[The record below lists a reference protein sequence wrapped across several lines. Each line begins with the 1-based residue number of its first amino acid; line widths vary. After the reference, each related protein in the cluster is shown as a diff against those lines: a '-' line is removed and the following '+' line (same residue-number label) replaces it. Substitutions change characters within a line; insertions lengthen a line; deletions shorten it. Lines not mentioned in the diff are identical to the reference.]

1 MEYKR
6 LTKKVKDCFQYD
18 LKDFKHKIGEFGDY
32 DAFFAYSM
40 AVKKLGEL
48 EDKIEAGTLVFI
60 DEPFWS
66 EYHDCWAV
74 FQRTEDIVQT
84 CYMTVNQAKDY
95 KAEKRLEEIRNE
107 TKSIDNSKK

>member
-1 MEYKR
+1 MSEYKR
-6 LTKKVKDCFQYD
+6 LTEKSIGSFQYC
-18 LKDFKHKIGEFGDY
+18 LKNHKPKVGEFSDY
-32 DAFFAYSM
+32 AAFFAYSM
-40 AVKKLGEL
+40 AVKRLGEL
-48 EDKIEAGTLVFI
+48 EDKIENGTLVFI

-95 KAEKRLEEIRNE
+95 KSRKDVGGEEE
-107 TKSIDNSKK
+107 

>member
-1 MEYKR
+1 MEYER

-40 AVKKLGEL
+40 AVKRLGEL
-48 EDKIEAGTLVFI
+48 EDKIEAGKLVFI

-84 CYMTVNQAKDY
+84 CYMTANQAKDY
-95 KAEKRLEEIRNE
+95 KAEKRLEEV
-107 TKSIDNSKK
+107 

>member
-6 LTKKVKDCFQYD
+6 LTIRDNIGCFKYD
-18 LKDFKHKIGEFGDY
+18 IKDFKHKIGEFGDY

-40 AVKKLGEL
+40 AVKRLGEL
-48 EDKIEAGTLVFI
+48 EDKIEAGKLVFI

-84 CYMTVNQAKDY
+84 CYMTANQAKDY
-95 KAEKRLEEIRNE
+95 KAEKRLEEMTNGNNDRL
-107 TKSIDNSKK
+107 SK

>member
-6 LTKKVKDCFQYD
+6 LTKRKKDGSVVLNYFSN
-18 LKDFKHKIGEFGDY
+18 DFAPSDFI
-32 DAFFAYSM
+32 ARRLA
-40 AVKKLGEL
+40 EL
-48 EDKIEAGTLVFI
+48 EDKIENGTLVFI

-95 KAEKRLEEIRNE
+95 KSRKEVGG
-107 TKSIDNSKK
+107 DKK